1 MITSK
6 FYSDF
11 SVQNSLF
18 NGIIID
24 GNVNDLIYLEENSQG
39 LKGMLKLPVFLY
51 AYYSDKGY
59 SVVFYDYVNGFY
71 NDLSADDMELFAES
85 VGAKV
90 ESGRVLA
97 PFTTNPGAQNSRNV
111 DMAKQLTKVM
121 LQSKHQFVVI
131 ALNVERYVN
140 NVEHLELPERMAY
153 ELILDSVSRSAGNNK
168 LIIVTENA
176 EKLPSWINSSRFF
189 KHLTNGLPTYEER
202 YSFIKDIFPNFFRK
216 EIYQSDRFSLPEERL
231 EKLINKMA
239 ALTDGLGFI
248 EIEQIRRLSY
258 ELKLHIENCCE
269 AITLYRY
276 GIRENPWE
284 SERLRNNLKNGEA
297 FLNNRIKG
305 QEDIIRQIV
314 HKLRRVV
321 RGIDNVSN
329 NPDSIEQRPRAAFLL
344 AGPTGTGKTE
354 LSYALAELIYG
365 DASAVRKFNMA
376 EFIDMASFKRAVG
389 ADPSYIGYGDGND
402 LVSKIIGNPFQVLV
416 FDEIEK
422 SDPKVF
428 RNLFLSIMDRGTL
441 SNAFGEASFKD
452 TVIIMTTNLG
462 VLNDKG
468 EYEISLDM
476 DYETIKNKIE
486 RNIQSHFEKT
496 APEIAGRFL
505 GSTVVYD
512 FLREN
517 PIKEIVRGLL
527 GFAQKH
533 YKDAGI
539 NFNYEEIVVEKLA
552 ELSMTLQRF
561 GGRGV
566 RNTVDKYVAQLGDYI
581 ILCEDKGYKPTSL
594 RITDIIP
601 DGNGVNKLVIEGR
614 E

>member
-189 KHLTNGLPTYEER
+189 KHLTNGLPTHEER
-202 YSFIKDIFPNFFRK
+202 YFFIKDIFPNFFKK
-216 EIYQSDRFSLPEERL
+216 ETYQTDCLSLPENRL
-231 EKLINKMA
+231 EKLYNKMA
-239 ALTDGLGFI
+239 ALTDDLGFI
-248 EIEQIRRLSY
+248 EIENLRKLSY
-258 ELKLHIENCCE
+258 QLNLHVENCCE
-269 AITLYRY
+269 AVNLYKY
-276 GIRENPWE
+276 GIRENPWDSQRLKTNLLR
-284 SERLRNNLKNGEA
+284 SEE

-305 QEDIIRQIV
+305 QETVIKTVVQ
-314 HKLRRVV
+314 KLRRIEY
-321 RGIDNVSN
+321 GIDSVLQ
-329 NPDSIEQRPRAAFLL
+329 NPDSVEQRPRAVFLL

-365 DASAVRKFNMA
+365 DANSLRKINMA
-376 EFIDMASFKRAVG
+376 EFTDMGAFKRFVG

-402 LVSKIIGNPFQVLV
+402 LVSQVRSNPFQLIV

-422 SDPKVF
+422 SNPMVF

-452 TVIIMTTNLG
+452 TVIIMTSNLG

-539 NFNYEEIVVEKLA
+539 NFNYEEIVVEKMA